1 MRNWRQITEGY
12 LPQRAHV
19 KLPWLAFFL
28 IRPVPAVIHGPPAN
42 LVVQGTEEESLLIQR
57 KARADTIMVVRP
69 AQSATVEKMCFT

>member
-1 MRNWRQITEGY
+1 MTNRRQITERY

-19 KLPWLAFFL
+19 KLPRLAFFP

-57 KARADTIMVVRP
+57 KARADMITGVRP
-69 AQSATVEKMCFT
+69 AQSATAEKKCAT